1 MDDKITAAMQEWL
14 AKDAP
19 DRDIEQGASL
29 LLSLNRNR
37 ILYNHIVRR
46 PAKMAAKLEYELK
59 KHLRIR
65 LDGLTVRD
73 VALMERKV
81 LPAADLTLKKH
92 TAQYVGKRKDH
103 DSLPDDIRALWDRNG
118 DVWNKLKKTR
128 ETLRQMESLEPC
140 DRYELCKILSELD
153 TEYHRNLTLYDS
165 YKGGDTLAPSQSKK
179 STQSKKSNQS
189 KETNQ
194 SNQSKETVKSKKA
207 QKETQA

>member
-1 MDDKITAAMQEWL
+1 MDDKITAAMQAWL
-14 AKDAP
+14 GKDAAS
-19 DRDIEQGASL
+19 RDIEEGASL
-29 LLSLNRNR
+29 LLALNRNR
-37 ILYNHIVRR
+37 ILYHNILRR

-81 LPAADLTLKKH
+81 LPAADLTLKAH
-92 TAQYVGKRKDH
+92 AAQYVGKRNDH
-103 DSLPDDIRALWDRNG
+103 DSLPADIRALWERNG
-118 DVWNKLKKTR
+118 EVWKKLKNTR

-165 YKGGDTLAPSQSKK
+165 YAGGDKGCAARPSQPVK
-179 STQSKKSNQS
+179 
-189 KETNQ
+189 
-194 SNQSKETVKSKKA
+194 TVKSKESIKPKETEKA
-207 QKETQA
+207 QKEPKA